1 MVYGPVERACC
12 VIKAVQVRI
21 LARPAANREGGDRVR
36 AAGSFRP
43 AASREDGRE

>member
-1 MVYGPVERACC
+1 MRVDQELCC

-21 LARPAANREGGDRVR
+21 LARPAANREGGDRVQ

-43 AASREDGRE
+43 DANREGGRE